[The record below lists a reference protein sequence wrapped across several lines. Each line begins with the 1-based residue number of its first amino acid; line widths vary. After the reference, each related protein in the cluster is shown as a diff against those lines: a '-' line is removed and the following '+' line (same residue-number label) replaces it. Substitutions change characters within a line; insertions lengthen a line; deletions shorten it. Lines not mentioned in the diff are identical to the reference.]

1 MGVGAVMRVGWSFLV
16 LGFKDGK
23 REVFRRILG
32 FWFRRLG
39 YDGVI
44 FEMGNVEEDKV
55 WGKRG

>member
-1 MGVGAVMRVGWSFLV
+1 MGAGAVMRAGWSLLV

-23 REVFRRILG
+23 REASRRTPG

-39 YDGVI
+39 YDGATS
-44 FEMGNVEEDKV
+44 EMGNAEEDKV